1 MSRLRRAL
9 ATGAGTWE
17 LQVVFRG
24 LSAGLDPSPD
34 ARLLAARLGI
44 APEGVVLVV
53 TRLRFLHVA
62 AVVTKINREE
72 ITAVHEAE
80 TTTTVPAPR
89 IAGRNAASMSGQT
102 AGVISRS
109 ALRVTTRR
117 GDFGFVFDRNR
128 REECRRAYVVM
139 SELQRTGS

>member
-1 MSRLRRAL
+1 MSMLRRAL
-9 ATGAGTWE
+9 ARGAGTRE
-17 LQVVFRG
+17 LQVAFRG

-34 ARLLAARLGI
+34 ARQLAARLGI
-44 APEGVVLVV
+44 TPDGIVLVV
-53 TRLRFLHVA
+53 TRLRFLHVV
-62 AVVTKINREE
+62 AVATKINREE

-80 TTTTVPAPR
+80 TTTIVPARR
-89 IAGRNAASMSGQT
+89 IAGRHAAAMSGRT

-117 GDFGFVFDRNR
+117 GDFVFVFDRDG
-128 REECRRAYVVM
+128 REECRRAYLAL